1 MENYLAW
8 MRAAYFVSVTE
19 CPATAVPVGFSRDG
33 LPIGVQVVAPP
44 RDDLRALAV
53 AHCVEQATGAGQR
66 RPAIVA

>member
-1 MENYLAW
+1 

-53 AHCVEQATGAGQR
+53 AHGIEQATDAGQR